1 MPPKLDDATAL
12 CMLYNYRL
20 NIFNL
25 TKQVSKMQTAVE
37 RAFVSFINGIGRSDN
52 IRVILNQLNESMLN
66 VDPNGDCP
74 MNIML
79 QRRCLSSA
87 HFRVLLEYGADV
99 QLIEWHIFVTFI
111 EPSTASHRS
120 RVVALLHEV
129 ADYLPSRQELESSGI
144 RNQSFMEALPSSKTY
159 LNYYGSLVGFV
170 MSWWSF
176 INKSCSNILDYNGLD
191 ILLSNDLLTF
201 HFRKDLFFF
210 ALKANTP
217 YSQLIRILTS
227 GLDATSQGFIITPS
241 LLLQ

>member
-1 MPPKLDDATAL
+1 
-12 CMLYNYRL
+12 
-20 NIFNL
+20 
-25 TKQVSKMQTAVE
+25 MQTAVE

-99 QLIEWHIFVTFI
+99 QLIKWHLCLTLI
-111 EPSTASHRS
+111 ELSTASHPS
-120 RVVALLHEV
+120 SGVSSVVALLHEV
-129 ADYLPSRQELESSGI
+129 ADYLPSRQELESCGI
-144 RNQSFMEALPSSKTY
+144 SKQSLMEALPSSNTY